1 MDHSST
7 TLAAAELADHYIEL
21 ILSTQ
26 PELLVADLSDADAEE
41 IVHQAERLALYRQT
55 LIEQL
60 QEQPLPND
68 FSADMGDDEDDE
80 EDDEDEEDE

>member
-60 QEQPLPND
+60 QEQSLPND

-80 EDDEDEEDE
+80 EDDEEDEN